1 MVVFI
6 RKKTRKYK
14 GRTYTSYALV
24 ESVRTDNGPRQKTI
38 CSLGDLKPRPRDEWL
53 DLVQDN
59 LLACTE
65 NLAALDLRHLL
76 LAFVFPSRERMER
89 LNRVFAAR
97 GYTLRWINLV
107 ADDDSL
113 EARLRQ
119 RGVTGEDILG
129 SAREMNAQIRGFEDM
144 PCIDT
149 TDIDIEALVNR
160 VLEMIE

>member
-1 MVVFI
+1 VG
-6 RKKTRKYK
+6 KTTLLRHILH
-14 GRTYTSYALV
+14 RLPERSAIL
-24 ESVRTDNGPRQKTI
+24 D
-38 CSLGDLKPRPRDEWL
+38 GDDLARIHPFRLSTEWL

-59 LLACTE
+59 LLACAE
-65 NLAALDLRHLL
+65 NLAALDLKHLL
-76 LAFVFPSRERMER
+76 LAFVFPSRGRIER
-89 LNRVFAAR
+89 LNRIFAAR
-97 GYTLRWINLV
+97 GHTLHWINLV
-107 ADDDSL
+107 AADDSL

-149 TDIDIEALVNR
+149 TDMDIETLADR